1 MDLKTRL
8 KMLIDE
14 REISPYTLSKIS
26 GVPQPTI
33 HRILA
38 GTSSSPRDSNVQKL
52 AAGLQVSEA
61 ELRGMNESASSTL
74 KEGLTPEEVKG
85 LSAWRTLS
93 SGVTPE
99 EIKVLSALR
108 ELSTEEQEHVRKLI
122 DLLMKSGKSSA

>member
-1 MDLKTRL
+1 MDLVDKLRQ
-8 KMLIDE
+8 KMSEQGLN
-14 REISPYTLSKIS
+14 SSTLAQKS

-33 HRILA
+33 YRILN
-38 GTSSSPRDSNVQKL
+38 GESTDPRTTTVTKL
-52 AAGLQVSEA
+52 AQALSMTEL
-61 ELRGMNESASSTL
+61 ELRGIN